1 MSDIIRSKPEILYEH
16 VIKLRDLCYRV
27 KHVQDE
33 EILNDENYMSSSC
46 KVMEA
51 LIKSLHLKIEKDKKL
66 SILEQ
71 IKQYTACFET
81 HILGT
86 NTILEDKSQATLEQL
101 ITYIESLKTRMEQ
114 HDSYCIIL

>member
-66 SILEQ
+66 SIMEQ
-71 IKQYTACFET
+71 IKQYTACFEIN
-81 HILGT
+81 ILGT

-114 HDSYCIIL
+114 HDSYCTIL